1 MACFWRSGMPLVTDK
16 KNDPEWFDIVLKDL
30 SLDN

>member
-1 MACFWRSGMPLVTDK
+1 MACFWRSGVPLATDK
-16 KNDPEWFDIVLKDL
+16 RNDPEWFDIVLKDL